1 MMASNKR
8 KSSGRGVEDSSAPV
22 KDEVIGSSSATLH
35 EAVGEASNSASVR
48 DGGDCNILRQPQP
61 LLGRTT
67 GPKRRSTKGHWTPEE
82 SLVAATLTMVKGLH
96 QVLSHLSKKESL
108 AVVGIVAFIGMI
120 SMEYTSGHPRWQKVL
135 NPTLVKGPWSK
146 EEDEIIIDM
155 VNKFGPKKWSTI
167 AQALPGRIGKQCRER
182 WHNHLNPSIN
192 KEAWTQEEEIALIH
206 AHQIYGNKWAELT
219 KFLPGR
225 SDNSIKNHWNSSVKK
240 KLESYMISG
249 LLARYPDK
257 QNLIPSKAPSQKKSH
272 DNYLK
277 ERLKIEE
284 SSECSSSALVVSS
297 VSECEMAQEVLAVG
311 DKGKDTIKKEVTEPP
326 FPSCSADHY
335 GSVEEAT
342 FGTTKLHCL
351 QVPNEVDSIGMFSQN
366 NDESEDFI
374 KEPAR
379 TDTNNEH
386 HNEQNVFLY
395 KTTLLETQD
404 STSDFES
411 KMKDSTLNSSPPDG
425 CNAKSNLQS
434 YGTSM
439 NLVPSYP
446 LFSVCMPDTFVIS
459 CCPSSMTVVPPFVC
473 PSDDVDT
480 QALYSGQPCL
490 GPISSSLFEIPNF
503 GCSTP
508 TIPEPS
514 NFKHMDQLKE
524 YQVKEEKQAVE
535 ETFKD
540 ASCHDQRRNLSLADA
555 QKDELENILEP
566 GNRVLI
572 DDEKKHVESE
582 EFLDSGSLFYEPPRI
597 QSLEVPFVS
606 CDIVSNDLQQAYSP
620 LGIRQLMMSSA
631 SCNLWDSPPHDDSP
645 DGILKHAAKSFIC
658 TPSIMKKRQRELL
671 SPLQEKRLDKK
682 SGNMGRPCATS
693 SRSEACEEDRC
704 EVGIGRTISGAVDAL
719 RCSSDQDHKPETIKQ
734 DEGSGIKLAEKNTS
748 ATPTGSGANVLSEA
762 DLNAKEPQH
771 VGVLMERSNAS
782 LDPQHSHPT
791 FFSPST
797 LGNKNLHRSFK
808 VASLQYPASLKKPQ
822 VSVEKYTS
830 SINVDHEN
838 LNIFADTPGIK
849 RGLDSPSAW
858 KSPWFLNS
866 FLPASDLAYE
876 DIRCLMSPGGRSYD
890 ALGLMKLLNE
900 QTASVIADVE
910 EVLCKAQKL
919 DFDTAQSNEFNSQ
932 VNEEP
937 MKEQENIVH
946 MPSNIT
952 AEARVLDFSGCK
964 TPMEKIRNTKKAKDA
979 SGTSIIASPTTHL
992 RSCR

>member
-82 SLVAATLTMVKGLH
+82 DEILRNAVQHYHGKNWKKIAECFPGRTDVQCLH
-96 QVLSHLSKKESL
+96 
-108 AVVGIVAFIGMI
+108 
-120 SMEYTSGHPRWQKVL
+120 RWQKVL

-249 LLARYPDK
+249 LLARYPDI

-284 SSECSSSALVVSS
+284 SSECSSSAFVVSS
-297 VSECEMAQEVLAVG
+297 VSECEMAQEVLTVG

-379 TDTNNEH
+379 TETNNEH

-439 NLVPSYP
+439 NMVPSYP

-480 QALYSGQPCL
+480 QALYSGQQCL
-490 GPISSSLFEIPNF
+490 GPITSSLFEIPNF

-514 NFKHMDQLKE
+514 TFKHMDQLKE

-555 QKDELENILEP
+555 QKVELENILEP

-597 QSLEVPFVS
+597 QSLE
-606 CDIVSNDLQQAYSP
+606 
-620 LGIRQLMMSSA
+620 
-631 SCNLWDSPPHDDSP
+631 
-645 DGILKHAAKSFIC
+645 
-658 TPSIMKKRQRELL
+658 
-671 SPLQEKRLDKK
+671 EKRLDKK

-719 RCSSDQDHKPETIKQ
+719 RCSSDQNHKPETIKQ

-762 DLNAKEPQH
+762 DLNAKEP
-771 VGVLMERSNAS
+771 
-782 LDPQHSHPT
+782 
-791 FFSPST
+791 
-797 LGNKNLHRSFK
+797 